1 MNGSQLRTVLWLRWR
16 LTRNQ
21 WTRGSPVNAA
31 ITVGFAVLGLVA
43 SAAGAVG
50 GILVGTLSLADVSPQ
65 VMVWAW
71 DGVIG
76 VFLFVWLLG
85 LVAEIQRSE
94 TIDLSRLLHLPVSLK
109 PIFLVN
115 YVASHLC
122 LPLILFLP
130 WCLGL
135 CAGLVWSRGWL
146 MLLLFPLLAGF
157 VFIVTA
163 WTYCL
168 RGWLIALMVNQRRR
182 RTVIAVVTMSVIL
195 LGQLPNLLN
204 VAGVWNRPHPR
215 APAPGQ
221 PAPPAGPDLPP
232 ALQTAQKF
240 IPPLWLA
247 SGAGAL
253 AAGDVWPA
261 IGGSLG
267 AFLVGGLGLMRAY
280 RSTLRFYQGGPT
292 RAAMKPPPPAPVVRT
307 GRRQFLERKL
317 PGLPEEAA
325 ALALAFFR
333 SLTRAP
339 EVKMMLAMN
348 IVMPLVFAAMF
359 FSRSLKMP
367 GAAKPFLA
375 TGAVAFTFL
384 SLVSLLFNQF
394 GFDREGFRALVLL
407 PASRPHMLLAKNL
420 SLLPLGGGLGL
431 AFLALVALALRVPP
445 WAAAAAGCQFASTFL
460 LLSIA
465 GNFVS
470 IVAPYRIAAGSLK
483 PTKAPAK
490 MMALVFVSHL
500 LFPVV
505 MAPIFLPPALGLLSE
520 SMGWLPGG
528 PVNLI
533 FSLLWLVGMVFLY
546 RWSLA
551 PLGRLLQ
558 RREQAILQAVTQEVE

>member
-21 WTRGSPVNAA
+21 LTRGNPANAA
-31 ITVGFAVLGLVA
+31 FTVLFTVLGLVA
-43 SAAGAVG
+43 AGAGAVG
-50 GILVGTLSLADVSPQ
+50 GILGGALGLAKASPPTLLLVWDVIVGA
-65 VMVWAW
+65 
-71 DGVIG
+71 
-76 VFLFVWLLG
+76 FLFIWLLG
-85 LVAEIQRSE
+85 LVTEIQRSE
-94 TIDLSRLLHLPVSLK
+94 AIDLSRLLHLPVSLGQ
-109 PIFLVN
+109 IFLVN
-115 YVASHLC
+115 YAASHLC
-122 LPLILFLP
+122 LPLVLFLP
-130 WCLGL
+130 GALGL
-135 CAGLVWSRGWL
+135 CAGLVWSRGL
-146 MLLLFPLLAGF
+146 LLLLLFPLLAGF
-157 VFIVTA
+157 VFMVTA

-182 RTVIAVVTMSVIL
+182 RTVVAVVTMAAVL

-204 VAGVWNRPHPR
+204 VAGIWSRPPPR
-215 APAPGQ
+215 TLAPGQ
-221 PAPPAGPDLPP
+221 PAPPAGPALPP
-232 ALQTAQKF
+232 TLQAAQKF
-240 IPPLWLA
+240 LPPLWLA

-261 IGGSLG
+261 VGGSLG

-292 RAAMKPPPPAPVVRT
+292 RAAEKPPPPAPVVRT
-307 GRRQFLERKL
+307 GRRPFLERKL

-407 PASRPHMLLAKNL
+407 PARRRHILLAKNL

-431 AFLALVALALRVPP
+431 VFLVLVALALRVPV

-460 LLSIA
+460 LLSLA

-505 MAPIFLPPALGLLSE
+505 MAPIFLPPALGLLAE

-533 FSLLWLVGMVFLY
+533 LSWLWLVGMAFLY